1 LKISSEKC
9 TKTCGLTCAKRH
21 FRQFIAEDMQELAD
35 APKFV
40 DKDFMPWYKGIVKS
54 KRLHNV
60 DDAGARGSRNAGCGH
75 RNIFQIMIE

>member
-1 LKISSEKC
+1 MQDFADM
-9 TKTCGLTCAKRH
+9 AKS
-21 FRQFIAEDMQELAD
+21 
-35 APKFV
+35 V
-40 DKDFMPWYKGIVKS
+40 DKDFSPWYKGIVKS